1 MPIVIPTTDEIERM
15 DGRQRAA
22 LVRRVPA
29 QRAAFEESMALLV
42 PASASGWTGR
52 VRTLLAAKYRSLEIE
67 DARLMLDLI
76 AVDPEGPRR
85 LAMLEEA
92 IA

>member
-42 PASASGWTGR
+42 ASPAPRPAACRRGIP
-52 VRTLLAAKYRSLEIE
+52 AAKYRSREIA
-67 DARLMLDLI
+67 DARFLLNRMPLDPDSAQHVADMI
-76 AVDPEGPRR
+76 
-85 LAMLEEA
+85 EA